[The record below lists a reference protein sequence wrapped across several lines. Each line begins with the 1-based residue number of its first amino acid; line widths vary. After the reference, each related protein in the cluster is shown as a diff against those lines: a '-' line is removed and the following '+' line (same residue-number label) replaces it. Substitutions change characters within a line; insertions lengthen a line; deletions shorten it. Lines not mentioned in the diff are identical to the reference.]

1 MSGYTGKFLTLI
13 LCAFIM
19 LKKKYIENMLAEP
32 VSFIVCKNFTENNNM
47 QKGHKLGKK
56 RFATLQRLTLKWI
69 DELLTKNMEI
79 LEI

>member
-1 MSGYTGKFLTLI
+1 
-13 LCAFIM
+13 
-19 LKKKYIENMLAEP
+19 MLAEP

-47 QKGHKLGKK
+47 QKGHKLGEK